1 MVLEDF
7 LFPQEAIRYQ
17 CPTKVRYGDDLY
29 TLYITNLR
37 VLAYKRKGLLFKKD
51 EIIAERLED
60 IRTMSYREKGIL
72 SKKGIFHI
80 ETQVK
85 KMDFE
90 GKANDMKTIWQKTQQ
105 CIQRPELI
113 PKVGKI
119 EAIAKPEAVP
129 EEPIV
134 LEFCPYCG
142 AKLVSEAKFCNSCGK
157 KLM

>member
-37 VLAYKRKGLLFKKD
+37 LLAYKRKGLLFKKD
-51 EIIAERLED
+51 EIIAEKLED

-72 SKKGIFHI
+72 SKRGIFHI

-90 GKANDMKTIWQKTQQ
+90 GKANDIKRIWRETQQ
-105 CIQRPELI
+105 CIRRA
-113 PKVGKI
+113 
-119 EAIAKPEAVP
+119 EAIPTPEAVP
-129 EEPIV
+129 KETII
-134 LEFCPYCG
+134 LQFCPYCE
-142 AKLVSEAKFCNSCGK
+142 AKLVPEAKFCNSCGK
-157 KLM
+157 KL